1 MSTADGVANAVET
14 RRTHWRGV
22 LLGAGLAAVAGFLIL
37 FAPQPAHADDGS
49 PGLLGKVL
57 DGVTSTVS
65 NVAEPVVEPLP
76 DVRDIPV
83 VGGAVGQVVDSEPVT
98 SVTAPLARLLDDAL
112 GETVGSLPVV
122 GDVLGSTPVGDV
134 TRPVSDTVDG
144 VLDDVAGPR
153 VTPVTPVGEPDGVAL
168 TTADRPASGAAFE
181 RSAAAS
187 AIDVAVPL
195 VARIGAISIAVAAG
209 AEGPLEGPVS
219 IPGGITPTSAVTAG
233 AGPIGLAAAVL
244 GAGLVLLL
252 ARGRLRPTSF
262 RAPPSPVY
270 GTDTSPD

>member
-1 MSTADGVANAVET
+1 MSTADGVTSAVET

-49 PGLLGKVL
+49 PGLLGTVL

-65 NVAEPVVEPLP
+65 NVAEPLP
-76 DVRDIPV
+76 DVRDLPV
-83 VGGAVGQVVDSEPVT
+83 VGGVVGQVADSAPVT
-98 SVTAPLARLLDDAL
+98 SITAPVARLLDDTL

-122 GDVLGSTPVGDV
+122 GDVLGSTPVGDI
-134 TRPVSDTVDG
+134 TTPVGDTVDG
-144 VLDDVAGPR
+144 VLGNVAGPH
-153 VTPVTPVGEPDGVAL
+153 TAPVDEPDGVAP
-168 TTADRPASGAAFE
+168 TGADRPASAAAFD
-181 RSAAAS
+181 RSPRTS
-187 AIDVAVPL
+187 AIEVAVPL
-195 VARIGAISIAVAAG
+195 VTRIGAISIGVATG
-209 AEGPLEGPVS
+209 AEGPLGGPVS
-219 IPGGITPTSAVTAG
+219 IPGGITPASAVSAG
-233 AGPIGLAAAVL
+233 AGASGLAAVVL

-252 ARGRLRPTSF
+252 TRGRLRPTSF